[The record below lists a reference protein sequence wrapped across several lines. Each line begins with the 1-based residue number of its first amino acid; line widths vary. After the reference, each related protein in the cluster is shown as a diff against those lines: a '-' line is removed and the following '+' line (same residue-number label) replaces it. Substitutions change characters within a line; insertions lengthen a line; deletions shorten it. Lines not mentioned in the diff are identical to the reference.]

1 MRELHIV
8 LHDGTIAQFAPAE
21 ALLDT
26 KEKVLV
32 VMGDEGESIKFNW
45 DYVVY
50 YIDLPLEEAE
60 EAE

>member
-1 MRELHIV
+1 VRDLSIV
-8 LHDGTIAQFAPAE
+8 LHDGTIAQFAPVE

-26 KEKVLV
+26 KEKLLI